1 MKNLLAIVIV
11 LAMVFSASFTN
22 AETVTL
28 PNGQQIPL
36 DGLSSNDK
44 QNMMSYIDKI
54 SKAQKAAKVAKEVSK
69 VAKEGILSDITN
81 VAKDP
86 QALNEWRKLI
96 TGTIKDI
103 ANDLNV
109 TVNEFIKTPAG
120 MAVAGLIIY
129 KVAGKEVLS
138 QVFDIVLIIPF
149 WIICMSILWLLQ
161 RKYFG
166 TKLVFETT
174 TDLENKIKT
183 ERNPERV
190 PNYDFYSRDSRSGAA
205 WAIYGNMVLISFIS
219 LIVAFA

>member
-1 MKNLLAIVIV
+1 MKNLLAIVFV
-11 LAMVFSASFTN
+11 LAMVFSASFAI

-36 DGLSSNDK
+36 DGLTSGEK
-44 QNMMSYIDKI
+44 QNIMSYIDKI
-54 SKAQKAAKVAKEVSK
+54 SKAQKAAKIA
-69 VAKEGILSDITN
+69 AKEGILSDLTD

-86 QALNEWRKLI
+86 KALNEWRLLI

-103 ANDLNV
+103 AYDLNV

-149 WIICMSILWLLQ
+149 WILCMSVLWVLQ

-166 TKLVFETT
+166 CKLVFDTY
-174 TDLENKIKT
+174 TDPDSKKIVKN
-183 ERNPERV
+183 NPQRIQ
-190 PNYDFYSRDSRSGAA
+190 NYEFYSRDSRSGAA
-205 WAIYGNMVLISFIS
+205 WAIYGLMVLVSFIS